1 MGDVLTQAS
10 GLQLPTK
17 PIRAAMLAFLG
28 SLAVV
33 EIGAGAVVAQAWK
46 VTTESGALSL
56 IDRYELDQLLER
68 LRVLEGVVVMGA
80 VCSMVLWSLVASYN
94 AAQVMRRGLRDVSL
108 AAAACVAGPVAAL
121 VLGVIRADMHSQA
134 VALLLAAVQA
144 VALYVPFVAM
154 AVVAGRVGAPRGAFG
169 RWYLLLAAALL
180 VQRVFTAPLEL
191 STPTTNDNLGR
202 TAVMY
207 FVNGLVLGVSV
218 LMAAD
223 ATRGLQRSISDRLVE
238 HRVMHDDAHLRVR
251 ASVPITPVS

>member
-1 MGDVLTQAS
+1 MQF
-10 GLQLPTK
+10 PTR

-28 SLAVV
+28 ALAMV

-46 VTTESGALSL
+46 VTTEQGALSL
-56 IDRYELDQLLER
+56 IDRYHLDQLLER

-80 VCSMVLWSLVASYN
+80 ACSMVLWSLVASHN
-94 AAQVMRRGLRDVSL
+94 ASQVMRRGLRDVSA
-108 AAAACVAGPVAAL
+108 AAAACVVAPVVAL
-121 VLGVIRADMHSQA
+121 VLGVVRGDMHSPA
-134 VALLLAAVQA
+134 VALVLAVVQA

-169 RWYLLLAAALL
+169 RWYLLLAASLL

-191 STPTTNDNLGR
+191 ASPSTNDNLGR

-207 FVNGLVLGVSV
+207 FVNGVVLGVAL

-223 ATRGLQRSISDRLVE
+223 ATRGVHRAIIDRLAE
-238 HRVMHDDAHLRVR
+238 HRIMHDDAHLRVR
-251 ASVPITPVS
+251 ASVPVTPAS

>member
-1 MGDVLTQAS
+1 MGDVLTQTS
-10 GLQLPTK
+10 GLQLPMR
-17 PIRAAMLAFLG
+17 PVRAAMLAFLG

-46 VTTESGALSL
+46 VTSERGALSL

-80 VCSMVLWSLVASYN
+80 VCSMVVWSLVASYN
-94 AAQVMRRGLRDVSL
+94 AAQVLRRGARDVSP
-108 AAAACVAGPVAAL
+108 AAAACVAGPVVAL
-121 VLGVIRADMHSQA
+121 VLGIVRGGMHSHV
-134 VALLLAAVQA
+134 VALVLAVVQA

-169 RWYLLLAAALL
+169 RWYLLLATALL

-191 STPTTNDNLGR
+191 GSPTVDDNLGR

-207 FVNGLVLGVSV
+207 FVNGLVAGVSV

-223 ATRGLQRSISDRLVE
+223 ATRGLQRSIHDRLLE

-251 ASVPITPVS
+251 ASETITPVS